1 MRRISWTPGMRL
13 TADIMRDA
21 DNKVEEFVSKS
32 FMLGAA
38 GRFGLLP
45 STRPFKLALDF
56 TQDCIKVTALSCL
69 GLTRGGN
76 LIDVNFDTDFTR
88 NFDNRVSYPEDP
100 ETYLLIIR
108 TEPNKRMEIS
118 EGIEETLYSFK
129 LTPQRTRVE
138 DNELPIGR
146 VIFENG
152 WQLDEVNFVPPC
164 LFVSSCRA
172 YEELAESFS
181 RKIDEIDEETRKV
194 HSSENRNVI
203 SVYWPLI
210 RQLQIVMGKE
220 RELMTPMGLFSNV
233 QKCLTA
239 FICAF
244 DLFNTQTLDNEA
256 KQQFNELNAVA
267 RAPYNYENAYLQ
279 IKGALGKCNLIIE
292 QVKAL
297 AGVSQSIPD
306 PEPTRTNSQSQPP
319 APVVPEKE
327 LEKECIKPETII
339 TFIYKDLAADI
350 FFTTDGSKP
359 NNGDSKAI
367 KGRNGFAIKF
377 DNGFRKEK
385 GKEDDRHI
393 VLKLVALVNGLY
405 SSVTT
410 QTIILHK
417 SLSFIDA
424 IKI

>member
-1 MRRISWTPGMRL
+1 MRL

-244 DLFNTQTLDNEA
+244 DLFNTPTLDNEA
-256 KQQFNELNAVA
+256 KNRIFVTTDKVKGTLKSLADEEGFETFVVPDDIGGRFSVLTAVGLLPIAAAGIDIDALMRGAAKA
-267 RAPYNYENAYLQ
+267 RAELCDENLENAANQQNSDSNVTNDVQNALNIATETGNVEELKEETKVNLPDMPNDISEP
-279 IKGALGKCNLIIE
+279 IKQPI
-292 QVKAL
+292 
-297 AGVSQSIPD
+297 SPD
-306 PEPTRTNSQSQPP
+306 INISE
-319 APVVPEKE
+319 
-327 LEKECIKPETII
+327 
-339 TFIYKDLAADI
+339 
-350 FFTTDGSKP
+350 
-359 NNGDSKAI
+359 
-367 KGRNGFAIKF
+367 
-377 DNGFRKEK
+377 
-385 GKEDDRHI
+385 
-393 VLKLVALVNGLY
+393 
-405 SSVTT
+405 
-410 QTIILHK
+410 
-417 SLSFIDA
+417 
-424 IKI
+424 

>member
-1 MRRISWTPGMRL
+1 MRRISWTRGMRL

-21 DNKVEEFVSKS
+21 DNKVEEFVSNS
-32 FMLGAA
+32 LMLGAA

-56 TQDCIKVTALSCL
+56 TQDCIEVTALSCL

-76 LIDVNFDTDFTR
+76 LIDVNFGTDFTCT
-88 NFDNRVSYPEDP
+88 FGNRVSFPEDTKTSP
-100 ETYLLIIR
+100 YLLIIR
-108 TEPNKRMEIS
+108 TESNKRMEVS
-118 EGIEETLYSFK
+118 EGIEDSLYSFK
-129 LTPQRTRVE
+129 LVPPGTRVE

-146 VIFENG
+146 IVYSNG
-152 WQLDEVNFVPPC
+152 WLQDDFNFVPPC
-164 LFVSSCRA
+164 LYVSSSRE

-181 RKIDEIDEETRKV
+181 KKIDVIDKETRKV
-194 HSSENRNVI
+194 LSSENRNII
-203 SVYWPLI
+203 SVYWPII
-210 RQLQIVMGKE
+210 RQLQIVMDKE
-220 RELMTPMGLFSNV
+220 RELMTPMGLLSNV

-244 DLFNTQTLDNEA
+244 DVFDTPKLDEDA
-256 KQQFNELNAVA
+256 EQRLNGFVH
-267 RAPYNYENAYLQ
+267 APYKYDEAYQ
-279 IKGALGKCNLIIE
+279 RIKLGLDTCCGLIIE
-292 QVKAL
+292 KVKAL
-297 AGVSQSIPD
+297 AEVRQSNPD

-359 NNGDSKAI
+359 NKGDSKAI

-377 DNGFRKEK
+377 DNGFRREK
-385 GKEDDRHI
+385 GKEDDRKI

-405 SSVTT
+405 SNVTT